1 MGNVGIIGR
10 ARVGKDTAGA
20 WLVDNRG
27 YRRIG
32 FADALKDAAL
42 TLDPIVHATVEKSY
56 DYGYGGEHVPVWG
69 TEPHHLSDVIRR
81 MGWEAAKD
89 EFPEVRRTLQ
99 ELGMAIRAIDS
110 EFWLRAALK
119 KVTEANEAGVPAV
132 ITDVRFPNEADSLR
146 RAGFHLVYIDRPGVP
161 QLDHASEGALTA
173 EDVDYIVRNTSDLT
187 TFVGK
192 VEVVAN
198 RITDIESRRHYA
210 RSL

>member
-1 MGNVGIIGR
+1 M
-10 ARVGKDTAGA
+10 RVGKDTAGK

-42 TLDPIVHATVEKSY
+42 TLDPIV
-56 DYGYGGEHVPVWG
+56 DYRHDEVWDIVYGEWELVRIDTDPVR
-69 TEPHHLSDVIRR
+69 LSAAVADS
-81 MGWEAAKD
+81 GWERAKD
-89 EFPEVRRTLQ
+89 EYPEVRRTLQ

-110 EFWLRAALK
+110 EFWLRAALT

-132 ITDVRFPNEADSLR
+132 ITDVRFPNEADRLR

-161 QLDHASEGALTA
+161 QLDHASEGALTSA
-173 EDVDYIVRNTSDLT
+173 DAKYVIRNNSGDLPGFLEDVE
-187 TFVGK
+187 F
-192 VEVVAN
+192 VAN
-198 RITDIESRRHYA
+198 NIAHHESRRHYA